1 MYPRSYQLCKNMSC
15 ALKILE
21 LQMAPSLGVIAPS
34 VGGSRRQ
41 TMYSCL
47 QTGFPP
53 DRGTGWKNRVLHIS
67 ARENPAGAGYKR
79 VLSLSKGLRN
89 RDGRRC

>member
-53 DRGTGWKNRVLHIS
+53 DRGTGWEIGSSHQRP
-67 ARENPAGAGYKR
+67 ENPRAQ
-79 VLSLSKGLRN
+79 VTNVS
-89 RDGRRC
+89 

>member
-34 VGGSRRQ
+34 VGGNRCQ

-47 QTGFPP
+47 QTGFPAGQRYRLE
-53 DRGTGWKNRVLHIS
+53 DRLLPS
-67 ARENPAGAGYKR
+67 APVEPTGAGYKR

-89 RDGRRC
+89 